1 MQKTS
6 VLECNLPDIKLV
18 KPSGLSNRLFFRVYS
33 GPNPIAFAQLSKRPG
48 RRRRTGLSVSSD
60 SVPGVSYCLSNIE
73 VSQNYRNKG
82 VGSALLDEVISFC
95 QEERVQAL
103 YGEARGDIEALRR
116 WYRDKGFNLD
126 GVDEIHMLFNS

>member
-6 VLECNLPDIKLV
+6 VLECNLPDVRLV

-33 GPNPIAFAQLSKRPG
+33 GANPIAFAQLSKRSSRRG
-48 RRRRTGLSVSSD
+48 RATLSESKNR
-60 SVPGVSYCLSNIE
+60 VPGVSYCLSNIE

-116 WYRDKGFNLD
+116 WYREKGFDLD

>member
-1 MQKTS
+1 M
-6 VLECNLPDIKLV
+6 LECNLPDITLV

-33 GPNPIAFAQLSKRPG
+33 GPTPIAFAQLSKRPSRRG
-48 RRRRTGLSVSSD
+48 RATPSRSKD

-103 YGEARGDIEALRR
+103 YGEARGDIDTLRR
-116 WYRDKGFNLD
+116 WYRDKGFDLA